1 MSTPLNG
8 DSIVSLSIVRG
19 LSDKLY
25 EKRKLAALEI
35 EKLVRDNTSKDFIC
49 SLLDFLERDYVNSML
64 PNNRNGGKII

>member
-1 MSTPLNG
+1 MNPLNG

-35 EKLVRDNTSKDFIC
+35 EKLVRDNTSQDFIS

-64 PNNRNGGKII
+64 PNNRNGGKNT